1 MKIKNG
7 LNSKMKSCKKK
18 IVWNVLGIIDS
29 KAIWKFCV
37 PTICGLH
44 FDGASKTSCKK
55 FVEKICDQWYL
66 SVLLNECNYHN
77 YGTLKGMKS
86 SIYQTWCISL
96 QKP

>member
-18 IVWNVLGIIDS
+18 IVWNVPEIIDS

-37 PTICGLH
+37 TTISCGLH

-55 FVEKICDQWYL
+55 FVEKICDQ
-66 SVLLNECNYHN
+66 
-77 YGTLKGMKS
+77 
-86 SIYQTWCISL
+86 
-96 QKP
+96 

>member
-18 IVWNVLGIIDS
+18 IVWNVPEIIDS

-37 PTICGLH
+37 TTISCGLH

-55 FVEKICDQWYL
+55 CWKNLW
-66 SVLLNECNYHN
+66 SV
-77 YGTLKGMKS
+77 
-86 SIYQTWCISL
+86 I
-96 QKP
+96 P